1 MHIIKT
7 AIALLCLDDD
17 PQRSSPPHSDNIKK
31 VKLPLEEIFLPP
43 SGWNLS
49 FSAFECLLSLPSV
62 SNNKKSWN
70 LRIS

>member
-43 SGWNLS
+43 SG
-49 FSAFECLLSLPSV
+49 
-62 SNNKKSWN
+62 
-70 LRIS
+70 